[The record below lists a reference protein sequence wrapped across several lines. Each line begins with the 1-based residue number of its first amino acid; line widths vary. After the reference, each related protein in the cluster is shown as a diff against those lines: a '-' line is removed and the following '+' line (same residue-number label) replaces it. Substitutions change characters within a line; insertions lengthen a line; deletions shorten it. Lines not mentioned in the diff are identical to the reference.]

1 MILTFQITL
10 SSFPFWK
17 YWLIYIISL
26 GVLYVIGLVIED
38 NKVQYQREKK
48 YKTKK
53 KSKFKRI

>member
-17 YWLIYIISL
+17 YWLIYMISL
-26 GVLYVIGLVIED
+26 GVLYVIGLLIED

-53 KSKFKRI
+53 IKV